1 MGTPTSS
8 PLDRPRGSA
17 FPLPWL
23 VPILAVVGTL
33 AFLITTPHGFLTKMD
48 MVGYAVC
55 HRIPSHSFAIAGHQ
69 LPLCARC
76 TGTFIGTLVGFVG
89 QAALLRRRRAGEFP
103 PAPILVILAG
113 FTLLWAADG
122 ANSYLA
128 LIRGPHLYEPQN
140 WLRLTT
146 GALNGLTM
154 SALVYPVFNFT
165 LWRPP
170 TSVGPHPTTVG
181 PHPTTVG
188 PHPTTVGPHP
198 TTVGPPLTERTIR
211 NLGDLGLLV
220 LLEAGL
226 IGLLLTRW
234 SFLLYPLA
242 LLSALGVLAL
252 LTTVN
257 SMLVLIIVRRENV
270 AETWREAVVPLLAG
284 FIVSLVQVGVIDIV
298 RYMLTGT
305 LSGIPPLG

>member
-1 MGTPTSS
+1 MPLEHPAGRISCANNSQPNFLRKQSPPGPT
-8 PLDRPRGSA
+8 

-55 HRIPSHSFAIAGHQ
+55 HRIASHSFAIAGHQ

-170 TSVGPHPTTVG
+170 T
-181 PHPTTVG
+181 TVG

-257 SMLVLIIVRRENV
+257 SMLVLMIVRRENV
-270 AETWREAVVPLLAG
+270 VETWREAVVPLLAG